1 MRHPVFTLYGLALL
15 LAGSWASMTGWTPFR
30 SGPHLVSP
38 KSVRDNPGAY
48 RPIYSGYRRYSGG
61 K

>member
-1 MRHPVFTLYGLALL
+1 MRLFAAYGLLL
-15 LAGSWASMTGWTPFR
+15 MGMAGWASWRGLGYSNVDEGT
-30 SGPHLVSP
+30 VSP

-48 RPIYSGYRRYSGG
+48 RPIYSGYRRYWGG